1 MGEEKNL
8 QNILLSK
15 KGTIALVTS
24 ALLLGIGSI
33 AYAVKVSQQS
43 VAETPTTI
51 PPATLPINAVSS
63 LGRLEPQ
70 TEVIKLAAPPNLG
83 GSKITTLLVK
93 EGDELKPNQI
103 VAVLDSNVTQQA
115 ATTRAAAEVKVAEAN
130 LAIVK
135 AGAKTGEKTAQEET
149 INRLQAQLQGETQS
163 QNATIA
169 RFKAELDNAQTE
181 YQRYQRLAQDGA
193 ISASE
198 LDQRSLTQKTAEKR
212 LVEAQANLDTTI
224 NTLSKQIKEAKAN
237 LDRIAEVRDVDVQ
250 QAQAELEKA
259 QAAYKEAQAQLELT
273 TVRSPIQAKV
283 LKIHAR
289 PGESVDQ
296 TQGIIEIGETDAMM
310 VVAEVYESDIG
321 KIKLGQQAI
330 ITSESRAFEGEL
342 KGKVAEVGWQ
352 IGKKDV
358 LNTDP
363 AADVDSRV
371 VEVKILLTP
380 EDSRR
385 VEQLTYSKVFVKILL

>member
-8 QNILLSK
+8 QNFLLSK
-15 KGTIALVTS
+15 KGTITLATLALVLS
-24 ALLLGIGSI
+24 IGSI
-33 AYAVKVSQQS
+33 AYAVKVTQQPAPETQTTTP
-43 VAETPTTI
+43 VA
-51 PPATLPINAVSS
+51 PAIQAVSS

-83 GSKITTLLVK
+83 GSKITQLLVK
-93 EGDELKPNQI
+93 EGDQLQPDQI
-103 VAVLDSNVTQQA
+103 VAILDSNITQQA
-115 ATTRAAAEVKVAEAN
+115 ATERAAKEVKVAEAN

-135 AGAKTGEKTAQEET
+135 AGAKTGEKTAQQET

-163 QNATIA
+163 QTATID
-169 RFKAELDNAQTE
+169 RLQAELDNAQTE
-181 YQRYQRLAQDGA
+181 YQRYQKLAQDGA

-198 LDQRSLTQKTAEKR
+198 LDQRSLSKQTAEKR
-212 LVEAQANLDTTI
+212 LKEAQANLETTVNTLSNEIREAQANLD
-224 NTLSKQIKEAKAN
+224 
-237 LDRIAEVRDVDVQ
+237 RISEVRDVDVQ

-273 TVRSPIQAKV
+273 TVRSPIQARV
-283 LKIHAR
+283 LKINAR

-296 TQGIIEIGETDAMM
+296 AEGIIEIGETEPMM
-310 VVAEVYESDIG
+310 VVAEIYESDIA
-321 KIKLGQQAI
+321 KVKLGQQAV
-330 ITSESRAFEGEL
+330 ITSESRAFEGEI
-342 KGKVAEVGWQ
+342 KGQVSEVGWT

-385 VEQLTYSKVFVKILL
+385 VAQLTYSKVFVKILL